1 MRYIDIWRYICNIMY
16 SFFILVH
23 ICRRRQTPASTHFEG
38 FSLVLRLN
46 VQMYVWLLSRV
57 LYTGQSYMFRI

>member
-1 MRYIDIWRYICNIMY
+1 MY
-16 SFFILVH
+16 SFFIFVH
-23 ICRRRQTPASTHFEG
+23 ICRRRQTPVRTHFEG

>member
-1 MRYIDIWRYICNIMY
+1 MY
-16 SFFILVH
+16 SFFIFVH